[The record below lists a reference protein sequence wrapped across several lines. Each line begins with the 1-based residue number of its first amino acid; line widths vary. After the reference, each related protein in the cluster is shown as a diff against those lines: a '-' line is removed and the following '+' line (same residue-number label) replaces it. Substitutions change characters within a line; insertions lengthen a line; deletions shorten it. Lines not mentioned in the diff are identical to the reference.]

1 MAPNITNDEIIIAER
16 ESDQSKGSQA
26 EPRQYHIVYRNIA
39 VFLYYHIA
47 GIYGFYLCFG
57 NAMWTTIFWNVFT
70 FIIAGLGVTA
80 GSHRLWS
87 HKSYKA
93 TRPLQIFLV
102 LAQSVANQ
110 HSVAHWARDHR
121 LHHKYSET
129 DADPHNS
136 SRGFFY
142 SHVGWL
148 MVRKHPEVRRRGKM
162 IDMSDIYS
170 NPYLKL
176 QDKHSYWFIP
186 LLSFLIPT
194 YIPTLWG
201 ESLTNAWYI
210 NMFRYVLNL
219 NVTFCV
225 NSVAHL
231 WGQKPYDKHIAP
243 SQSPKVNV
251 VTLGEGWHNYH
262 HCFPWDYRSDELGL
276 RFNFTTCFID
286 ICEKLGLAYDLRS
299 ASGEVIEARAERT
312 GDGTRFKSL

>member
-1 MAPNITNDEIIIAER
+1 MAPDITNEEIIVAES
-16 ESDQSKGSQA
+16 ESDQSKSPQA

-57 NAMWTTIFWNVFT
+57 NAMWMTIFWNVLT
-70 FIIAGLGVTA
+70 YIITVLGIAA

-87 HKSYKA
+87 HKAYKA
-93 TRPLQIFLV
+93 TKPLQIFLV

-110 HSVAHWARDHR
+110 HSVAHWVRDHR

-129 DADPHNS
+129 DADPHNA

-148 MVRKHPEVRRRGKM
+148 LVKKHPEVRRRGKT

-170 NPYLKL
+170 NPYLKF
-176 QDKHSYWFIP
+176 QNKHSSWFIP
-186 LLSFLIPT
+186 LFSFLIPT

-201 ESLTNAWYI
+201 ESFTNTWHI
-210 NMFRYVLNL
+210 NMLRYVLNL

-231 WGQKPYDKHIAP
+231 WDQKPYDKHIAP
-243 SQSPKVNV
+243 SQSPIVNM

-262 HCFPWDYRSDELGL
+262 HCFPWDYRCDELGL
-276 RFNFTTCFID
+276 RFNFTTYFID
-286 ICEKLGLAYDLRS
+286 ICEKLGLAYDLKS
-299 ASGEVIEARAERT
+299 ASEEVIEERAERT